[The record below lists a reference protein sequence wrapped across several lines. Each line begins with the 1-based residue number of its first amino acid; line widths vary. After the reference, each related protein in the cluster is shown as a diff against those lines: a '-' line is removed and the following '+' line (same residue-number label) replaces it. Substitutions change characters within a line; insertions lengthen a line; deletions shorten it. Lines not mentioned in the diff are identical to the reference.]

1 MKCVGIL
8 FICLLFTAGGCATLN
23 RDPADDY
30 SAFQLQQMGGKFLA
44 ARDFGQALKFLSLA
58 ERKRPNDA
66 AIQYDLGLAYYE
78 RGLKTDALTHLKKA
92 LALRPDYPEADNALG
107 RFYAEEG
114 QLDLAQHSFQR
125 AINNPFYQTPQL
137 ALYNLGLVYEKKGDT
152 EMALKQYQEAV
163 RLQRSYGA
171 AYYRMGQLLEQLR
184 RADEA
189 REAYGNAIEFS
200 PDLVEAHYRYGVMSY
215 TAGELENALYSLN
228 RVVKLSPRSTM
239 AEDARRYLERLQTIL
254 PPGPSSRSSHV
265 QPSERLL
272 QLDVMTNQDLLN
284 EQVEAALRPTTANP
298 GVNTEYQEEPKVGT
312 GTQTS
317 VSEPSH
323 KELPEA
329 PQADVP
335 RTYIVQMGS
344 FLDKENAE
352 ELQQRLRRKG
362 YDAVLKP
369 YQHQV
374 LGQLYVVQLKP
385 VNDPEKAS
393 QLMMQVEKEGHGKA
407 IIIETP
413 MK

>member
-1 MKCVGIL
+1 MKHLGTLCV
-8 FICLLFTAGGCATLN
+8 LLLCVVVGCATLN
-23 RDPADDY
+23 RDPTDDY
-30 SAFQLQQMGGKFLA
+30 SALQLQQMGSKLLA
-44 ARDFGQALKFLSLA
+44 ARDFGQALKYLSQA
-58 ERKRPNDA
+58 EKKRPNDA
-66 AIQYDLGLAYYE
+66 TIQYDLGLAYYE
-78 RGLKTDALTHLKKA
+78 RGLKIDALAHLKKA
-92 LALRPDYPEADNALG
+92 LVLKPDYAEVENALG
-107 RFYAEEG
+107 RFYAEDG
-114 QLDLAQHSFQR
+114 QLDLAQQCFQR

-137 ALYNLGLVYEKKGDT
+137 ALYNLGLVYEKKSDP

-163 RLQRSYGA
+163 RLQRNYGA
-171 AYYRMGQLLEQLR
+171 AYYHMGQLLEQLR

-189 REAYGNAIEFS
+189 REAYSNAIEFS

-228 RVVKLSPRSTM
+228 RVVKLAPRSSM
-239 AEDARRYLERLQTIL
+239 AEDARRYLERMQTII
-254 PPGPSSRSSHV
+254 PAGPTSRPS
-265 QPSERLL
+265 QTQFSERVL

-284 EQVEAALRPTTANP
+284 ERVEAAVRPAAGDP
-298 GVNTEYQEEPKVGT
+298 GVNTGHQQEPKTAADV
-312 GTQTS
+312 QAS
-317 VSEPSH
+317 ASEPPL
-323 KELPEA
+323 KERPDA
-329 PQADVP
+329 PPVDGP

-344 FLDKENAE
+344 FLDKDNAE

-369 YQHQV
+369 YHHQV

-413 MK
+413 AK

>member
-1 MKCVGIL
+1 MKRLGTL
-8 FICLLFTAGGCATLN
+8 FVFFLLITGGCATLS
-23 RDPADDY
+23 RDPTDDY
-30 SAFQLQQMGGKFLA
+30 SASQLQQMGTKFLA

-58 ERKRPNDA
+58 EKKRPNDA
-66 AIQYDLGLAYYE
+66 TIQYDLGLAYYE
-78 RGLKTDALTHLKKA
+78 RGLKSDALTHVKKA
-92 LALRPDYPEADNALG
+92 LTLRPNYPEADNALG

-114 QLDLAQHSFQR
+114 QLDLAKRSFEK

-137 ALYNLGLVYEKKGDT
+137 AIYNLGLVYEKKGEP

-163 RLQRSYGA
+163 RLQHNYGA
-171 AYYRMGQLLEQLR
+171 AYYRMGQMLEELR

-228 RVVKLSPRSTM
+228 RVVKLAPRSTM
-239 AEDARRYLERLQTIL
+239 AEDARRYLERLQPIL
-254 PPGPSSRSSHV
+254 PSRPSSRTSHV
-265 QPSERLL
+265 QPSEREL

-284 EQVEAALRPTTANP
+284 EQVEAALRSAPVNASL
-298 GVNTEYQEEPKVGT
+298 NTEYQQDPKVVAGA
-312 GTQTS
+312 QAS
-317 VSEPSH
+317 ASEPPR
-323 KELPEA
+323 KGPPETS
-329 PQADVP
+329 QSDLP

-344 FLDKENAE
+344 FLDKDNAE

-362 YDAVLKP
+362 YDTVLKP
-369 YQHQV
+369 YHHQV

-385 VNDPEKAS
+385 VYDPEKAS
-393 QLMMQVEKEGHGKA
+393 QLMMQVEKEGHGRA

-413 MK
+413 VK